1 MKSSPFLLV
10 AENLLTTTRISS
22 SASAAGVAMEVVKA
36 ERAAQR
42 CAELRP
48 AVVVVDLEAA
58 PDVTVLI
65 TALRAALEPGTGR
78 VIGFYPHVRTELRD
92 AALSAGL
99 DEAWPRS
106 ALEGRLGALL
116 RAAAASA
123 R

>member
-1 MKSSPFLLV
+1 MKSSTFLLV
-10 AENLLTTTRISS
+10 ADNLLTTTRLSS
-22 SASAAGVAMEVVKA
+22 SARAAGVAMEVVKV

-58 PDVTVLI
+58 PDVTALI
-65 TALRAALEPGTGR
+65 TALRAALEPGPGR
-78 VIGFYPHVRTELRD
+78 VIGFYPHVRTELRE

-106 ALEGRLGALL
+106 ALDARLGALL